1 MAYRPF
7 GRAMPAPTVN
17 VGATIGRPPWL
28 PPSGGAGAQRL
39 RGAYTN
45 LSVICFANATVS
57 LRLGHGAGL
66 TAHWAVIQHRAAAS
80 LPFRGGGPP
89 RWGRAD
95 EGIGSYRVRRKIG
108 EAGGQSRPPLQELYN
123 NPRDCP
129 ASAIGHWLTMTLQ
142 FEALPL
148 LWGLEREAGMTYY
161 HASPTGGLQI
171 LEPRKSPFLDKPTQV
186 CMTSLRA
193 MALFYLIRN
202 YEYAYGYD
210 RQGRLY
216 FDDPFP
222 EALKRLYSGKSGWL
236 YVCRDGEYEKTAIP
250 NEYISYE
257 PVYVVGAEWIPDA
270 WQAFLEEQKR
280 GNIRIYDYAYLK
292 SEPEKFAA
300 KCAWLEREISKE
312 IIENH
317 LWDTSDADRARYYQ
331 EHYPEIWGRTLVCV
345 QTEEEPHVY
354 R

>member
-1 MAYRPF
+1 
-7 GRAMPAPTVN
+7 
-17 VGATIGRPPWL
+17 
-28 PPSGGAGAQRL
+28 
-39 RGAYTN
+39 
-45 LSVICFANATVS
+45 
-57 LRLGHGAGL
+57 
-66 TAHWAVIQHRAAAS
+66 
-80 LPFRGGGPP
+80 
-89 RWGRAD
+89 
-95 EGIGSYRVRRKIG
+95 
-108 EAGGQSRPPLQELYN
+108 
-123 NPRDCP
+123 
-129 ASAIGHWLTMTLQ
+129 
-142 FEALPL
+142 
-148 LWGLEREAGMTYY
+148 MTYY

-171 LEPRKSPFLDKPTQV
+171 LEPRKSPFFDKPMQV

-222 EALKRLYSGKSGWL
+222 DALKKLYSGKSGWL

-257 PVYVVGAEWIPDA
+257 PVYVVEAEWIPDA

-292 SEPEKFAA
+292 SEPEKFAE

-331 EHYPEIWGRTLVCV
+331 EHYPEIWGRALARV

>member
-1 MAYRPF
+1 
-7 GRAMPAPTVN
+7 
-17 VGATIGRPPWL
+17 
-28 PPSGGAGAQRL
+28 
-39 RGAYTN
+39 
-45 LSVICFANATVS
+45 
-57 LRLGHGAGL
+57 
-66 TAHWAVIQHRAAAS
+66 
-80 LPFRGGGPP
+80 
-89 RWGRAD
+89 
-95 EGIGSYRVRRKIG
+95 
-108 EAGGQSRPPLQELYN
+108 
-123 NPRDCP
+123 
-129 ASAIGHWLTMTLQ
+129 
-142 FEALPL
+142 
-148 LWGLEREAGMTYY
+148 MTYY

-171 LEPRKSPFLDKPTQV
+171 LEPRKSPFFDKPMQV

-222 EALKRLYSGKSGWL
+222 DALKKLYYGKSGWL
-236 YVCRDGEYEKTAIP
+236 YICQDGEYEKTAIP

-257 PVYVVGAEWIPDA
+257 PVCVVEAEWIQDA
-270 WQAFLEEQKR
+270 YQAFLEEQKR
-280 GNIRIYDYAYLK
+280 GNILLYDYAYLK

-300 KCAWLEREISKE
+300 KCAWLEEEISKE

-317 LWDTSDADRARYYQ
+317 LWDTSDADKARYYQ
-331 EHYPEIWGRTLVCV
+331 GYYPEIWGRTLARV